1 MQTRYTFVVC
11 SNVIVGCDGELNT
24 TLNALLSTASP
35 TWLRDR
41 CLLPPKQ
48 RNSNGFS
55 NQVRAFMSSFECK
68 SANEMISAFG
78 TEKLS

>member
-1 MQTRYTFVVC
+1 MQTRYTIVVC
-11 SNVIVGCDGELNT
+11 SNVIVGCDGELNK
-24 TLNALLSTASP
+24 TLNASTASP

-48 RNSNGFS
+48 CNSNGFS
-55 NQVRAFMSSFECK
+55 TQVRAFMSSFECK